1 MLEIKISCACV
12 INRLVNISIQLFRS
26 KYVRIRLQTS
36 TSSFFKNSEKP
47 TVNFGSYIGNITT
60 GIFLNLDGNL
70 PMNIKL
76 EQRRDLGR
84 NQGPWKLFLEKC
96 ELLAFSAA
104 GLYEGSNRGEYLGT
118 FSSSLVCISGFGHW
132 RNQLRT

>member
-1 MLEIKISCACV
+1 M
-12 INRLVNISIQLFRS
+12 N
-26 KYVRIRLQTS
+26 
-36 TSSFFKNSEKP
+36 
-47 TVNFGSYIGNITT
+47 
-60 GIFLNLDGNL
+60 LNGNL
-70 PMNIKL
+70 PMNKKL
-76 EQRRDLGR
+76 EQRTDLGR